1 MLGPSEQTSFTE
13 ESKLKIVIADPKT
26 GNCFQKE
33 LDKAKEAQLIGK
45 KIGETFDGGIVGL
58 PGYTLEISGGSDKD
72 GFPMRPEI
80 SGTRRV
86 TAFISSGAGI
96 RRVRK
101 GLRRKKTVVGNTVSA
116 QIVQVNTKIKE
127 FGQKP
132 LEELGFVAKQK
143 EKTGEKQEEKK

>member
-1 MLGPSEQTSFTE
+1 
-13 ESKLKIVIADPKT
+13 VIADPKT

>member
-1 MLGPSEQTSFTE
+1 M
-13 ESKLKIVIADPKT
+13 KIVIADPKT

>member
-1 MLGPSEQTSFTE
+1 
-13 ESKLKIVIADPKT
+13 LKIVIADPKT

-86 TAFISSGAGI
+86 TAFISRGAGI

-132 LEELGFVAKQK
+132 LEELGFAAKQK

>member
-1 MLGPSEQTSFTE
+1 M
-13 ESKLKIVIADPKT
+13 IADPKT